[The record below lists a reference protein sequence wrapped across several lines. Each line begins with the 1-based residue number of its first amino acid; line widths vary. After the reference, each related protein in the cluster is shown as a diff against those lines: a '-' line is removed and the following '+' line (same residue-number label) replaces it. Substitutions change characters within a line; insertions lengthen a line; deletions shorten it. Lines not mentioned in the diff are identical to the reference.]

1 LKKVYLIPIGYNC
14 AYQHCNKIITVKYN
28 NNFIIIFGGFMKK
41 FLITLI
47 FLTISSVSFA
57 EQGQIK
63 QNGFFAGT
71 SKVLG
76 DDKGNFTII
85 YDGVLGLKALEG
97 TTFGDKSSMR
107 CVGSIVGFAGQG
119 YESGTCVNKFEDG
132 GTATSQY
139 KGVFGKMLRWKYV
152 SGTGKYKNISGGG
165 TATIK
170 SMNSAQDGVVHSY
183 NEITGNYNLN

>member
-1 LKKVYLIPIGYNC
+1 
-14 AYQHCNKIITVKYN
+14 
-28 NNFIIIFGGFMKK
+28 MKK
-41 FLITLI
+41 LYFILILI
-47 FLTISSVSFA
+47 FMSSTAFA

-85 YDGVLGLKALEG
+85 YDGMLGLKALDG

-107 CVGSIVGFAGQG
+107 CVGSIVVFAGKG

-170 SMNSAQDGVVHSY
+170 GMNSAQEGIVHSY

>member
-1 LKKVYLIPIGYNC
+1 
-14 AYQHCNKIITVKYN
+14 
-28 NNFIIIFGGFMKK
+28 MKK

-107 CVGSIVGFAGQG
+107 CVGSIVCLL
-119 YESGTCVNKFEDG
+119 Y
-132 GTATSQY
+132 TSPSPRDR
-139 KGVFGKMLRWKYV
+139 VRSRMP
-152 SGTGKYKNISGGG
+152 S
-165 TATIK
+165 
-170 SMNSAQDGVVHSY
+170 SA
-183 NEITGNYNLN
+183 

>member
-1 LKKVYLIPIGYNC
+1 
-14 AYQHCNKIITVKYN
+14 
-28 NNFIIIFGGFMKK
+28 MKQ

-47 FLTISSVSFA
+47 FLSISSVSFA

-63 QNGFFAGT
+63 QNGFFTGT
-71 SKVLG
+71 SKVMG

-85 YDGVLGLKALEG
+85 YDGMLGLKALGG

-107 CVGSIVGFAGQG
+107 CVGSIVGFEGQG

-139 KGVFGKMLRWKYV
+139 KGVMGKMLKWKFV
-152 SGTGKYKNISGGG
+152 SGTGKYKNITGGG
-165 TATIK
+165 TASYK
-170 SMNSAQDGVVHSY
+170 SINSAQEGIVQSF
-183 NEITGNYNLN
+183 NEFAGTYNLN

>member
-1 LKKVYLIPIGYNC
+1 MVLLLQQQQL
-14 AYQHCNKIITVKYN
+14 A
-28 NNFIIIFGGFMKK
+28 
-41 FLITLI
+41 LI

>member
-1 LKKVYLIPIGYNC
+1 
-14 AYQHCNKIITVKYN
+14 
-28 NNFIIIFGGFMKK
+28 MKK

-119 YESGTCVNKFEDG
+119 YESGTCVNKLVDTMINDG
-132 GTATSQY
+132 LLDSFNDYHMGVTAEN
-139 KGVFGKMLRWKYV
+139 VAE
-152 SGTGKYKNISGGG
+152 KYKISRDEQDNF
-165 TATIK
+165 
-170 SMNSAQDGVVHSY
+170 SLNSQKDME
-183 NEITGNYNLN
+183 EI

>member
-1 LKKVYLIPIGYNC
+1 
-14 AYQHCNKIITVKYN
+14 
-28 NNFIIIFGGFMKK
+28 MKK

-107 CVGSIVGFAGQG
+107 CVGSIVGFAGQAIVKNQTRENLPEG
-119 YESGTCVNKFEDG
+119 FQSSSTLLEKGMCDGVYHRKEINDKIKSVIKLYAMYESV
-132 GTATSQY
+132 
-139 KGVFGKMLRWKYV
+139 L
-152 SGTGKYKNISGGG
+152 KNPKPMPIFQ
-165 TATIK
+165 IK
-170 SMNSAQDGVVHSY
+170 SKL
-183 NEITGNYNLN
+183 I